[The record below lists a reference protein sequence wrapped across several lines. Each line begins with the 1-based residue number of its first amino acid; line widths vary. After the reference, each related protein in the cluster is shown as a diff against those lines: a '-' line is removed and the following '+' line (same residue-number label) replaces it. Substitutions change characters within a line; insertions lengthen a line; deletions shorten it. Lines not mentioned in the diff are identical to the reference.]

1 MKRIVIATK
10 NAGKLR
16 EMKEAFA
23 HLPVEVCALSD
34 FGELPDAVE
43 NGATFADNA
52 RIKAHFYA
60 EQTGC
65 ACLADDSGI
74 EIAVLDGAPGVHS
87 ARFCGHHGDD
97 DANNEK
103 MIAEIKKA
111 GCETSP
117 ADYRCALV
125 FADTDG
131 CEIETQGRCDGE
143 IRFEARGMNGFG
155 YDPYFYV
162 GDRTM
167 AEMTLEEK
175 DAISHRG
182 QALRKMVF
190 ILEAYLK

>member
-74 EIAVLDGAPGVHS
+74 EIAVLDDA
-87 ARFCGHHGDD
+87 
-97 DANNEK
+97 ANNEK